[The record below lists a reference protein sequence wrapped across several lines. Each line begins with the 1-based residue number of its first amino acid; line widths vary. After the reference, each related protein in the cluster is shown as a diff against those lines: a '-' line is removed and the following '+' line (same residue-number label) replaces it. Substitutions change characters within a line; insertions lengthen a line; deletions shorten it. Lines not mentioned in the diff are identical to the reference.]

1 VTRSLPRLLG
11 AVVAGLLLACR
22 PQAAPQPAEG
32 PVFFPL
38 PPDAP
43 RIQFL
48 TRFSSSDDVVGSGR
62 SFWEGLAGAE
72 RRTADAIVKPYGVA
86 LHRGRLYVCDTML
99 PGVDI
104 FDLTARAFRRFQPR
118 GEGLL
123 RKPINCFVDERTGH
137 LYVADTDRGQ
147 VVEYDWDLRYVGAF
161 GEAEGARPADVFVDG
176 DYAWVADLAE
186 GRILVYDK
194 GTRRLVRIVPGPDTD
209 SAAALRQP
217 TNLYVRDGFVYVSEF
232 TDFRVKVFTTDG
244 AFVRS
249 VGVVGTGRGQF
260 ARPKGIAVDTAGVL
274 YVVDAA
280 FENVQMFDRSGQL
293 LMHFGGA
300 YQGPGYLYL
309 PAKVIVDYDD
319 VDLFRGYV
327 DPRFDLD
334 HLILVT
340 NQYGPDKVS
349 VYGFVRPKEAPNGA
363 P

>member
-1 VTRSLPRLLG
+1 MARLLK
-11 AVVAGLLLACR
+11 AAAAGVLLACQ
-22 PQAAPQPAEG
+22 PKAAPAPEEG
-32 PVFFPL
+32 PVFFPP

-48 TRFSSSDDVVGSGR
+48 TRFTSSDDVVGSRR

-72 RRTADAIVKPYGVA
+72 RRRADAIVKPYGVA

-99 PGVDI
+99 PGVDV
-104 FDLTARAFRRFQPR
+104 FDLATREFRRFQPR
-118 GEGLL
+118 GEGQL
-123 RKPINCFVDERTGH
+123 RKPINCFVDDATGH

-147 VVEYDWDLRYVGAF
+147 VVEYDGDLRYVAAF
-161 GEAEGARPADVFVDG
+161 GERESARPADVFVDRTE
-176 DYAWVADLAE
+176 AWVADLAE

-194 GTRRLVRIVPGPDTD
+194 ATRRLVRTIPAADAD
-209 SAAALRQP
+209 SSAMLRQP
-217 TNLYVRDGFVYVSEF
+217 TNLYVRDGYVYVSEF
-232 TDFRVKVFTTDG
+232 TDFRIKVFTTDG
-244 AFVRS
+244 AFVRA
-249 VGVVGTGRGQF
+249 VGVVGTGLGQF
-260 ARPKGIAVDTAGVL
+260 ARPKGIAVDTAGIL

-300 YQGPGYLYL
+300 YQGPGYMYL
-309 PAKVIVDYDD
+309 PAKVVVDYDD
-319 VDLFRGYV
+319 LDLFRDYV
-327 DPRFDLD
+327 DRRFVLD